1 MFSLNEPVKDL
12 KLDMEILLIQNL
24 IFIIFRMIQKLTEA
38 EVAALFNLE
47 YFNYKKASILRPFY
61 IFKLFSSFQLR

>member
-47 YFNYKKASILRPFY
+47 
-61 IFKLFSSFQLR
+61 